1 LSLIS
6 AASLNLFLN
15 VIWLPSYGQPVV
27 AGFANV
33 KGEQDR
39 GEFLLSEL
47 NCTACHQGQK
57 KALKRLRPKNAPNLV
72 FVGIRLRARDIEA
85 FIRAPQKFKPG
96 TTMPS
101 VLHGENAEE
110 DAASVAAFLASLSG
124 PPADVPRGDIGRGRS
139 LYHSIGCV
147 ACHAPGTGYR
157 PEGMADSVELTLIRG
172 PSAPIGLAGSYSHAA
187 LTSFLLDPL
196 KIRPSGRMP
205 NMMLSPQESADLA
218 AYLLRDRK
226 PGGAQTEGGSSALV
240 HKGRTAFAARKCDAC
255 HALDVGPARRVAIS
269 MESLDPNSQRGCLS
283 TSPSPAAADYSLSEK
298 QRKVLKAALPVL
310 HEAKPLTSVE
320 RVQRTLA
327 TFNCYACHE
336 RNGIGGPE
344 PGRAQF
350 FRTAIS
356 ATETLGDE
364 GRIPPG
370 LSRVGYKLTQFWL
383 EKILDGKGS
392 VRPYL
397 KTRMPIFGV
406 KNVQALSKD
415 FAALDINPAAPRLD
429 LSGRQ
434 RHQRSFVG
442 RKLMGVHGLNCITCH
457 GLKGQKSLG
466 VPAVDLADT
475 TERLRPEWFREYL
488 LDPQRLRPRT
498 LMPAFFSKGL
508 SPVKMMMSGNS
519 AVKQIDQIWMYLKE
533 IDQQPLPDGM
543 AKESFE
549 LKPHKQPI
557 VFRTFME
564 HAGMQAVAVGFPQGV
579 HVAFDSKEIRWA
591 VAWRGKFLDAES
603 TWRDRFTPLAKPIGK
618 EVKVLPGWM
627 PFAVLKNSNDA
638 WPDSN
643 GTEAGYQF
651 LGFELD
657 KTRVPTF
664 LYSFKGLK
672 IEDRMEPGARPF
684 KRTLRI
690 RGNVADLFFKDLGGK
705 ITAVETDQIL
715 ETFHW

>member
-1 LSLIS
+1 MSLIS
-6 AASLNLFLN
+6 AASLNILLN
-15 VIWLPSYGQPVV
+15 VIWLPSFGQPFV
-27 AGFANV
+27 AGFAIV

-39 GEFLLSEL
+39 GEILLSEL

-57 KALKRLRPKNAPNLV
+57 KTLKRLRPKNAPKLV
-72 FVGIRLRARDIEA
+72 SVGSRLRARDIEA
-85 FIRAPQKFKPG
+85 FIRAPQKIKPG

-110 DAASVAAFLASLSG
+110 DAAAVAAFLASLVG
-124 PPADVPRGDIGRGRS
+124 PPADVPRGDVGRGSS

-147 ACHAPGTGYR
+147 ACHAAETGYR
-157 PEGMADSVELTLIRG
+157 PDGMADSVELTLIRG
-172 PSAPIGLAGSYSHAA
+172 PSEPIGLAGFYSHAA

-205 NMMLSPQESADLA
+205 AMMLSPQESADLA

-240 HKGRTAFAARKCDAC
+240 RKGRTAFAARKCDAC
-255 HALDVGPARRVAIS
+255 HALDDGSPKRVALS
-269 MESLDPNSQRGCLS
+269 LELLDPDSQRGCLS
-283 TSPSPAAADYSLSEK
+283 TTPSSAAVDYSLSKK
-298 QRKVLKAALPVL
+298 QRSALKGALMAL
-310 HEAKPLTSVE
+310 HDSKPLTSTE
-320 RVQRTLA
+320 RVRRTMA

-350 FRTAIS
+350 FRTAMS
-356 ATETLGDE
+356 ATESLGDE

-370 LSRVGYKLTQFWL
+370 LSRVGYKLTQVWL
-383 EKILDGKGS
+383 ERILDGKGS
-392 VRPYL
+392 VRPYIR
-397 KTRMPIFGV
+397 TRMPVFGA
-406 KNVQALSKD
+406 KNLHALSKD
-415 FAALDINPAAPRLD
+415 LAAADINPAAPRLD

-498 LMPAFFSKGL
+498 LMPAFFLKGR

-543 AKESFE
+543 TKESFE
-549 LKPHKQPI
+549 LKPQKQPI

-564 HAGMQAVAVGFPQGV
+564 HAGMQAVAVGFPHGV

-591 VAWRGKFLDAES
+591 VVWRGKFLDAES
-603 TWRDRFTPLAKPIGK
+603 TWRDRFTPLARPLGK

-627 PFAVLKNSNDA
+627 PFAVLKDSNDA
-638 WPDSN
+638 WPDSK

-651 LGFELD
+651 LGFKLD

-664 LYSFKGLK
+664 MYSFKGLN
-672 IEDRMEPGARPF
+672 IEDRMEPEDRSF
-684 KRTLRI
+684 RRTLRI
-690 RGNVADLFFKDLGGK
+690 RGKTADLFFRGLGGE
-705 ITAVETDQIL
+705 ISAVETDEIL
-715 ETFHW
+715 ETCHW